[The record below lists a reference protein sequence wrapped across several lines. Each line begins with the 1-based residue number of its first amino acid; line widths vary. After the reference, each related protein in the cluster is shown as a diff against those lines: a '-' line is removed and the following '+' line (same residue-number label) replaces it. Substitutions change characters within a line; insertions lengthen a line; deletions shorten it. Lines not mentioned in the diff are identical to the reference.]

1 MSKKTFSVADR
12 SLECHERLKEAAEK
26 NKFPEKKGTKTT
38 HSPNIFSKK
47 KTKKFTLKLFE
58 VEGLKSQ
65 TQYKKNASRTKRYV

>member
-47 KTKKFTLKLFE
+47 KNE
-58 VEGLKSQ
+58 
-65 TQYKKNASRTKRYV
+65 KNLP